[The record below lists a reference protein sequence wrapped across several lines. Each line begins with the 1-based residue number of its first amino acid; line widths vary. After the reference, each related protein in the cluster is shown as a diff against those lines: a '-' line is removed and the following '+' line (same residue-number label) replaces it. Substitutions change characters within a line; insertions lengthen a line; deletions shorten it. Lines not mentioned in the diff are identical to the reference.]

1 MANTSCLLGTY
12 YYRGTATLPDD
23 YDYKD
28 SIERSKKKFQMNILS
43 TDVLVNIKDI
53 KLCTEKLVRRSI
65 TLCVEMEK
73 DFREHYRKGYIKDK
87 HINDNHTRKEILED
101 IFIPFFFNRIECK
114 TKQFY
119 RRHDNFTDISWF
131 PTKKTQ
137 VREIAKRHTRQ
148 KTVDSE
154 FHYYTKEIMETYYP
168 EIYQF
173 YKDMTKWDI
182 KTIPYIGM
190 TAVRCKENGQLTIP
204 PLKLDKFE
212 GIFYNGREETMGKF
226 TEIHK
231 KHIRT
236 YFECGDVEE
245 SEKIPKFLICVVNF
259 LNDLFD
265 EIEEIDETCGFGT
278 ESYVLMTDHVLKL
291 RTKQDKKIEDSINFD
306 LLRFPPLN

>member
-114 TKQFY
+114 TKQFD

-137 VREIAKRHTRQ
+137 VREIAKRHTRL

-173 YKDMTKWDI
+173 YEDMTKWERIAMIIDGI
-182 KTIPYIGM
+182 KNYCDLGVKRIT
-190 TAVRCKENGQLTIP
+190 KENREKYSLIREPNESSFDFLVRIIGI
-204 PLKLDKFE
+204 LDNLDP
-212 GIFYNGREETMGKF
+212 Y
-226 TEIHK
+226 
-231 KHIRT
+231 
-236 YFECGDVEE
+236 
-245 SEKIPKFLICVVNF
+245 P
-259 LNDLFD
+259 
-265 EIEEIDETCGFGT
+265 
-278 ESYVLMTDHVLKL
+278 DHPIL
-291 RTKQDKKIEDSINFD
+291 INFFS
-306 LLRFPPLN
+306 RFQGFFATVYCDV